1 MRPAISAGGVQAMK
15 KRACQAIAPSA
26 FLPYSSRPSGHGER
40 QEVPQR
46 GSRAGAACARRAAVH
61 RVPGIQAAVKG
72 GRDRG

>member
-15 KRACQAIAPSA
+15 NRAATVPGRT